1 MLKMSEETSPPSC
14 ETGSHYEGD
23 FSYFSHLEKP
33 SDQEGPSSITCPE
46 CNKDVY
52 VYHFDWTALRCHH
65 CGVVVENDKWQMK
78 GEFSYP
84 SRMEKLGDREGT
96 YDYYLRRMKE
106 ENALKKQ
113 VGGEHYKDCN
123 IQPVEY
129 IFQNDLDYF
138 EGNVVKYITRHRKKG
153 EGKKDVEKAIHYAQL
168 ILELFYNEQAN
179 NV

>member
-1 MLKMSEETSPPSC
+1 MTSAEKSTTSC

-23 FSYFSHLEKP
+23 FSYFSHMEKP
-33 SDQEGPSSITCPE
+33 SDQEGPFYITCPE
-46 CNKDVY
+46 CEKDVY
-52 VYHFDWTALRCHH
+52 VYHFNWTALKCQH
-65 CGVVVENDKWQMK
+65 CGAVVEKDSWN
-78 GEFSYP
+78 
-84 SRMEKLGDREGT
+84 REGT

-113 VGGEHYKDCN
+113 VGGDHYKDCG

-129 IFQNDLDYF
+129 IFQNNLDYF

-168 ILELFYNEQAN
+168 ILELYYNE
-179 NV
+179 